1 MNLSIDQIGALLRAV
16 GRTRDR
22 ELTCDECL
30 GELGGFAELTLEG
43 RPVEEAYDL
52 VQQHLQICDECRED
66 FTLLLVGL
74 ERLLGPQ
81 P

>member
-1 MNLSIDQIGALLRAV
+1 MNLSVDQIGALLQAV
-16 GRTRDR
+16 SRTRDR

-30 GELGGFAELTLEG
+30 GELGSFAELTLEG

-52 VQQHLQICDECRED
+52 VQQHLQICGECSEE
-66 FTLLLVGL
+66 FALLLKAL